1 MSFET
6 SFETI
11 KDTIEKLCTD
21 KCQSLK
27 DYTAFRAVATATESP
42 TAV

>member
-1 MSFET
+1 MSFK
-6 SFETI
+6 SI
-11 KDTIEKLCTD
+11 KDAIEKLCTD
-21 KCQSLK
+21 NTSLK

>member
-1 MSFET
+1 MSFK
-6 SFETI
+6 TI
-11 KDTIEKLCTD
+11 KDAIEKLCTD
-21 KCQSLK
+21 NASSLK